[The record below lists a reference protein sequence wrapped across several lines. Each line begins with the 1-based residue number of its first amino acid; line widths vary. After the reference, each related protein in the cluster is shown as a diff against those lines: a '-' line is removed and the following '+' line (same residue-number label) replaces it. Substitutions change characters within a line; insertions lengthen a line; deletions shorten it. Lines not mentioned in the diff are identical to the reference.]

1 MTPRQ
6 LELVRSSYAAL
17 GDVAPTMASDFYRR
31 LFEADPSAGE
41 LFSAGPDVMSVK
53 FAAEL
58 AAIVEAITSYE
69 TFASR
74 VHDLAVRHAQYGV
87 LTHHYRAAGQA
98 LVAAL
103 AGHLPDIWDA
113 ELEAAW
119 RRAYNLVAEMMM
131 ATPPGDA
138 ARA

>member
-1 MTPRQ
+1 MTPAQ
-6 LELVRSSYAAL
+6 LELVKASYAQLSDGGAE
-17 GDVAPTMASDFYRR
+17 MAADFYSN
-31 LFEADPSAGE
+31 LFELDPSARA
-41 LFSAGPDVMSVK
+41 LFATDPAVMSVK
-53 FAAEL
+53 FSGEL

-69 TFASR
+69 TFSSR

-98 LVAAL
+98 LVGAL
-103 AGHLPDIWDA
+103 ASHLPDIWDA

-131 ATPPGDA
+131 ATPPTDA